1 MIQTWALLLDAYRE
15 LNAKRLFWFV
25 LALTA
30 LVVLAFACV
39 GLNQRGVQVLWWTF
53 DSAVINTSYVPASM
67 FYKLMFDALGIKF
80 WLTWAATILALVSTA
95 AIIPDF
101 IASGAIELTL
111 SKPIGRLRL
120 LYTKF
125 ATGLLFVGLQVS
137 VFTVACFFILGI
149 RGESWEPAIFLA
161 IPLVLLFF
169 SYLFSICLL
178 AGLITRSTIASLLLT
193 LLAWVFFWACGTADQ
208 ITLVGLSE
216 NGNRIQMLERKIR
229 KQESN
234 TRKLLRDQAT
244 KEGKEPPRVED
255 MTPEMLDNNNP
266 ALVGTRTE
274 LSDLRK
280 SRETWEYSQKLVLGV
295 KAFVPKTAETIDLL
309 QRVLVTT
316 TELQSKVSN
325 ASDEADEDTEEPADD
340 RRRRRRGGGIF
351 DNAEP
356 DEIQM
361 ELRKRSLWWVLG
373 TSLAFE
379 GMVLGIAGVIFVR
392 RDF

>member
-25 LALTA
+25 LVLTA

-39 GLNQRGVQVLWWTF
+39 GLNERGVQVLVWTF
-53 DSAVINTSYVPASM
+53 DSTVLNTNFIPASM

-125 ATGLLFVGLQVS
+125 FTGMLFVGLQVS
-137 VFTVACFFILGI
+137 VFTVACFFILGV
-149 RGESWEPAIFLA
+149 RGGAWEPVIFLA
-161 IPLVLLFF
+161 IPIVLLFF

-178 AGLITRSTIASLLLT
+178 AGLVTRSTIASLLLT

-216 NGNRIQMLERKIR
+216 NGQRIKMLESRVR
-229 KQESN
+229 RQENN
-234 TRKLLRDQAT
+234 TRKLIRENAT
-244 KEGKEPPRVED
+244 KEGKEPPKVED
-255 MTPEMLDNNNP
+255 ITPEMLDQNNP
-266 ALVGTRTE
+266 ALTGTRAE
-274 LSDLRK
+274 LADIRK
-280 SRETWEYSQKLVLGV
+280 SRETWETSQRIVLGI
-295 KAFVPKTAETIDLL
+295 KAFVPKTSETVDLL
-309 QRVLVTT
+309 NRVLVTT
-316 TELQSKVSN
+316 TDLQGRVN
-325 ASDEADEDTEEPADD
+325 EASENEPIDEDADPNE
-340 RRRRRRGGGIF
+340 RPRRRRGGGLF
-351 DNAEP
+351 GDSEAG
-356 DEIQM
+356 EIQL

-373 TSLAFE
+373 TSIAFE
-379 GMVLGIAGVIFVR
+379 IGVLGLAGVIFVR

>member
-25 LALTA
+25 LVLTA
-30 LVVLAFACV
+30 LVVLSFACV
-39 GLNQRGVQVLWWTF
+39 GLNERGVQVLVWTF
-53 DSAVINTSYVPASM
+53 DSTVINSTLIPASM

-125 ATGLLFVGLQVS
+125 LMGMLFVGLQVS

-149 RGESWEPAIFLA
+149 RGGSWEPSIFLA
-161 IPLVLLFF
+161 IPIVLLFF
-169 SYLFSICLL
+169 SYLFSVCVL
-178 AGLITRSTIASLLLT
+178 AGLVTRSTIASLLLT

-208 ITLVGLSE
+208 ITLMGLQE
-216 NGNRIQMLERKIR
+216 NGQRIKLLETRIR
-229 KQESN
+229 RQENN
-234 TRKLLRDQAT
+234 TRKMIREQAT
-244 KEGKEPPRVED
+244 KEGNEPPRVED
-255 MTPEMLDNNNP
+255 ITPTMLDERNP
-266 ALVGTRTE
+266 ALVATRTE
-274 LSDLRK
+274 LSDIRK
-280 SRETWEYSQKLVLGV
+280 SRETWETSQRIVLAI
-295 KAFVPKTAETIDLL
+295 KAFVPKTSETVDLL
-309 QRVLVTT
+309 NRALVTT
-316 TELQSKVSN
+316 TDLQNRVNEASESEE
-325 ASDEADEDTEEPADD
+325 ASDEVEEQP
-340 RRRRRRGGGIF
+340 RQRRRRGGPF
-351 DNAEP
+351 ADTEAN
-356 DEIQM
+356 
-361 ELRKRSLWWVLG
+361 ELQLEMRKRSLWWVLG

-379 GMVLGIAGVIFVR
+379 GAVLGLAGIIFVR